1 MQSGALNFRRL
12 SLLRTS
18 ENNRYK
24 RKRVRMSD
32 SRRTQLNDW
41 VNGQLSQI
49 LELGSVDIELTTV
62 SGDASFRRYFRAQ
75 LGEQSF
81 IAVDAPP
88 TNENSELFVEIAGYL
103 GEAGVK
109 SPKVFAKNYR
119 DGFLLIEDFGD
130 RLYLPRLLT
139 LQEGGLDAISEYQV
153 ESLYK
158 EAIHALIKIQSNVDR
173 KKLAPYN
180 REKLRTEMQLF
191 EDWFCEHYL
200 GLELSST
207 EQDLIASTF
216 TFLEE
221 AALRQAQL
229 AVHRD
234 YHSRNLLI
242 LDDTKFPEG
251 SGPGIIDFQD
261 AMAGAYSYDLV
272 SLLRDCYIRWSPDL
286 VESLALH
293 YFELASAAGLVEGAC
308 ASQFRR
314 DFDLMGLQ
322 RNFKVMGIFSRLCI
336 RDNKPQYLA
345 DIPLVIQ
352 YFLEVACKY
361 EEMAPFLDWFE
372 TKVLVNAKAKLNLEF

>member
-1 MQSGALNFRRL
+1 
-12 SLLRTS
+12 
-18 ENNRYK
+18 
-24 RKRVRMSD
+24 MSD
-32 SRRTQLNDW
+32 SRKTQLNDW
-41 VNGQLSQI
+41 VNEQLSQL
-49 LELGSVDIELTTV
+49 LETDSVDIELTTV
-62 SGDASFRRYFRAQ
+62 SGDASFRRYFRAK
-75 LGEQSF
+75 LLEQTF

-88 TNENSELFVEIAGYL
+88 DNENSKLFAEIADYL
-103 GEAGVK
+103 REAGVK
-109 SPKVFAKNYR
+109 SPKVFAKNYL

-139 LQEGGLDAISEYQV
+139 LQVGGLDAISEYQV
-153 ESLYK
+153 EALYK
-158 EAIHALIKIQSNVDR
+158 DAIRAIVKMQSNVDKER
-173 KKLAPYN
+173 LAPYD

-191 EDWFCEHYL
+191 EDWFCGNYL
-200 GLELSST
+200 GLDLSAT
-207 EQDLIASTF
+207 EHDLIANTF

-221 AALRQAQL
+221 AALSQTQL

-242 LDDTKFPEG
+242 LDEAKFPEG

-272 SLLRDCYIRWSPDL
+272 SLLRDCYIRWNTDL
-286 VESLALH
+286 VESLAHH
-293 YFELASAAGLVEGAC
+293 YFDLASAAGVVEGVSIA
-308 ASQFRR
+308 QFRR

-345 DIPLVIQ
+345 DIPLVIK
-352 YFLEVACKY
+352 YFLEVASRY

-372 TKVLVNAKAKLNLEF
+372 TNVLIAAKVKLNQEL

>member
-1 MQSGALNFRRL
+1 MN
-12 SLLRTS
+12 
-18 ENNRYK
+18 
-24 RKRVRMSD
+24 D
-32 SRRTQLNDW
+32 SRKAQLNEW
-41 VNGQLSQI
+41 VNGQLSQ
-49 LELGSVDIELTTV
+49 LSDSDSVDIELTTV

-75 LGEQSF
+75 LPGQSF

-88 TNENSELFVEIAGYL
+88 ENENNELFVEIAGYL
-103 GEAGVK
+103 REARVK
-109 SPKVFAKNYR
+109 APKVFAKNYT
-119 DGFLLIEDFGD
+119 DGFLLLEDFGD
-130 RLYLPRLLT
+130 RLYLPRLLK
-139 LQEGGLDAISEYQV
+139 LQDGGLDAISEYQV

-158 EAIHALIKIQSNVDR
+158 DAIVALIRIQSKVD
-173 KKLAPYN
+173 KKRLAPYS
-180 REKLRTEMQLF
+180 RETLRTEMQLF
-191 EDWFCEHYL
+191 EDWFCENYL
-200 GLELSST
+200 GLELSAT
-207 EQDLIASTF
+207 DHELIAKTF

-221 AALRQAQL
+221 AALGQVQL

-242 LDDTKFPEG
+242 LDDAKFPEG

-272 SLLRDCYIRWSPDL
+272 SLLRDCYIRWSPVL
-286 VESLALH
+286 VESLALY
-293 YFELASAAGLVEGAC
+293 YFELASTAGLLKGVS

-352 YFLEVACKY
+352 YFLEVASKY

-372 TKVLVNAKAKLNLEF
+372 TKVLLNAKAKLNLEP

>member
-1 MQSGALNFRRL
+1 
-12 SLLRTS
+12 
-18 ENNRYK
+18 
-24 RKRVRMSD
+24 MSD
-32 SRRTQLNDW
+32 SRKAQLNAW
-41 VNGQLSQI
+41 VNGQLSQL
-49 LELGSVDIELTTV
+49 LELDAVDIELSTV

-75 LGEQSF
+75 LPEKSF

-88 TNENSELFVEIAGYL
+88 DNENSELFVEIAGYL
-103 GEAGVK
+103 REAGVQ
-109 SPKVFAKNYR
+109 SPKVFAKNYA
-119 DGFLLIEDFGD
+119 DGFLLLEDFGD
-130 RLYLPRLLT
+130 SLYLPRLLT

-158 EAIHALIKIQSNVDR
+158 DAIHALIKIQSGVD
-173 KKLAPYN
+173 KKRLAPYD

-191 EDWFCEHYL
+191 EDWFCGRY
-200 GLELSST
+200 LEL
-207 EQDLIASTF
+207 DLSAADHDVISNTF

-221 AALRQAQL
+221 AALGQTQL

-242 LDDTKFPEG
+242 LDDAKFSEG

-272 SLLRDCYIRWSPDL
+272 SLLRDCYIRWSPSL

-293 YFELASAAGLVEGAC
+293 YFELASAEGLLDGVAV
-308 ASQFRR
+308 SQFRR

-352 YFLEVACKY
+352 YFLEVAREY

-372 TKVLVNAKAKLNLEF
+372 TNVLVVAKAKLNLEL

>member
-1 MQSGALNFRRL
+1 MN
-12 SLLRTS
+12 
-18 ENNRYK
+18 
-24 RKRVRMSD
+24 D
-32 SRRTQLNDW
+32 SRKAQLNEW
-41 VNGQLSQI
+41 VNGELSR
-49 LELGSVDIELTTV
+49 LSKLDSVDIELATV

-75 LGEQSF
+75 LPEQSF

-88 TNENSELFVEIAGYL
+88 ENENNELFVEIADYL
-103 GEAGVK
+103 REAGVK
-109 SPKVFAKNYR
+109 SPKVFAKNYL
-119 DGFLLIEDFGD
+119 DGFLLLEDFGD

-139 LQEGGLDAISEYQV
+139 LQEGGLDAISQYQV

-158 EAIHALIKIQSNVDR
+158 DAIRALIKIQSNVD
-173 KKLAPYN
+173 KKRLAPYN

-191 EDWFCEHYL
+191 EDWFCKDYL
-200 GLELSST
+200 GLDLSASDH
-207 EQDLIASTF
+207 DLIANTF
-216 TFLEE
+216 TFLED
-221 AALRQAQL
+221 AALGQTQL

-242 LDDTKFPEG
+242 LDDGKFSEG

-272 SLLRDCYIRWSPDL
+272 SLLRDCYIRWNPDL

-293 YFELASAAGLVEGAC
+293 YFELASGAGLIEGVS
-308 ASQFRR
+308 ASQFLR

-352 YFLEVACKY
+352 YFLEVACNY

-372 TKVLVNAKAKLNLEF
+372 ANVLLNAKAKLNLEL

>member
-1 MQSGALNFRRL
+1 
-12 SLLRTS
+12 
-18 ENNRYK
+18 
-24 RKRVRMSD
+24 MSD
-32 SRRTQLNDW
+32 SRKAQLNDW
-41 VNGQLSQI
+41 VNGQLSQL
-49 LELGSVDIELTTV
+49 LELDPGSVDVELTTV

-75 LGEQSF
+75 LLEKSF

-88 TNENSELFVEIAGYL
+88 DNENSELFVEIAGYL
-103 GEAGVK
+103 REAGVK
-109 SPKVFAKNYR
+109 SPKVFAKNYL
-119 DGFLLIEDFGD
+119 DGFLLLEDFGD
-130 RLYLPRLLT
+130 SLYLPRLLT

-158 EAIHALIKIQSNVDR
+158 DAIRALIKMQSNVD
-173 KKLAPYN
+173 KKRLAPYT

-191 EDWFCEHYL
+191 EDWFCGRYL
-200 GLELSST
+200 GLDLNAAERELIS
-207 EQDLIASTF
+207 DTF
-216 TFLEE
+216 SFLEE
-221 AALRQAQL
+221 AALGQAQL

-242 LDDTKFPEG
+242 LDDAKFPED

-286 VESLALH
+286 VESLALY
-293 YFELASAAGLVEGAC
+293 YFELATAAGLAEGASL
-308 ASQFRR
+308 SQFRR

-336 RDNKPQYLA
+336 RDNKSQYLA

-352 YFLEVACKY
+352 YFLEVACEY

-372 TKVLVNAKAKLNLEF
+372 TKVLVVAKAKLNLEH

>member
-1 MQSGALNFRRL
+1 
-12 SLLRTS
+12 
-18 ENNRYK
+18 
-24 RKRVRMSD
+24 MSD
-32 SRRTQLNDW
+32 SRKAQLNDW
-41 VNGQLSQI
+41 VNGQLSQ
-49 LELGSVDIELTTV
+49 LLGLDSSDVELTTV

-75 LGEQSF
+75 LPEQSF

-88 TNENSELFVEIAGYL
+88 DNENSELFVEIAGYL
-103 GEAGVK
+103 REAGVK
-109 SPKVFAKNYR
+109 APKVLANNYP
-119 DGFLLIEDFGD
+119 DGFLLLEDFGD
-130 RLYLPRLLT
+130 RLYLQRLLT

-158 EAIHALIKIQSNVDR
+158 AAIRALIKIQSNVD
-173 KKLAPYN
+173 KKRLAPYN

-191 EDWFCEHYL
+191 EDWFCERL
-200 GLELSST
+200 LRLDLSAADH
-207 EQDLIASTF
+207 DLIANTF
-216 TFLEE
+216 TFLED
-221 AALRQAQL
+221 AALGQVQL

-242 LDDTKFPEG
+242 LDDAKFPED

-261 AMAGAYSYDLV
+261 AMAGAYSYDLA

-286 VESLALH
+286 VGSLALH
-293 YFELASAAGLVEGAC
+293 YFELANAAGLVEGVSV
-308 ASQFRR
+308 SQFHR

-372 TKVLVNAKAKLNLEF
+372 TKVLLSAKAKLNLEF

>member
-1 MQSGALNFRRL
+1 
-12 SLLRTS
+12 
-18 ENNRYK
+18 
-24 RKRVRMSD
+24 MSD
-32 SRRTQLNDW
+32 SRKAQLNDW
-41 VNGQLSQI
+41 VNGQLRQL

-75 LGEQSF
+75 LPEQSF

-88 TNENSELFVEIAGYL
+88 TNENSELFVEVADYL
-103 GEAGVK
+103 RDAGVK
-109 SPKVFAKNYR
+109 SPKVFAKNYS

-130 RLYLPRLLT
+130 RLYLPRLLA
-139 LQEGGLDAISEYQV
+139 LQAGGLDAISEYQV

-158 EAIHALIKIQSNVDR
+158 DAIRALIKIQSSVD
-173 KKLAPYN
+173 KKRLAPYN

-191 EDWFCEHYL
+191 EDWFCEQYL
-200 GLELSST
+200 GLDLSTTERDLISST
-207 EQDLIASTF
+207 FA
-216 TFLEE
+216 FLEE
-221 AALRQAQL
+221 AALGQAEV

-242 LDDTKFPEG
+242 LDEAKFPEG

-293 YFELASAAGLVEGAC
+293 YFELASATGLVEGASV
-308 ASQFRR
+308 SQFRR

-352 YFLEVACKY
+352 YFLEVASQY
-361 EEMAPFLDWFE
+361 EEMAVFLDWFE
-372 TKVLVNAKAKLNLEF
+372 TKVLTAAKTKLNLEL

>member
-1 MQSGALNFRRL
+1 
-12 SLLRTS
+12 
-18 ENNRYK
+18 
-24 RKRVRMSD
+24 MSD
-32 SRRTQLNDW
+32 SRKAQLNAW
-41 VNGQLSQI
+41 VNGQLSQL

-75 LGEQSF
+75 LPEQSF

-103 GEAGVK
+103 QKAGVK
-109 SPKVFAKNYR
+109 SPRVLAKNYP
-119 DGFLLIEDFGD
+119 DGFLLLEDFGD

-139 LQEGGLDAISEYQV
+139 LQDGGLDAISEYQV
-153 ESLYK
+153 ENLYK
-158 EAIHALIKIQSNVDR
+158 DAIRALVKIQSNVD
-173 KKLAPYN
+173 KKRLAPFS

-200 GLELSST
+200 GLDMST
-207 EQDLIASTF
+207 TERDLIANTF

-221 AALRQAQL
+221 AALGQAQV

-242 LDDTKFPEG
+242 LDDAKFPEDT
-251 SGPGIIDFQD
+251 GPGIIDFQD

-293 YFELASAAGLVEGAC
+293 YLGLARAAGLVEGVSD
-308 ASQFRR
+308 SQFRR

-336 RDNKPQYLA
+336 RDNKSQFLA
-345 DIPLVIQ
+345 DIPQVIQ

-372 TKVLVNAKAKLNLEF
+372 AKVLLNAKAKLNLEF

>member
-1 MQSGALNFRRL
+1 
-12 SLLRTS
+12 
-18 ENNRYK
+18 
-24 RKRVRMSD
+24 MSD
-32 SRRTQLNDW
+32 IRKTQLSDW
-41 VNGQLSQI
+41 VNEQLSLMMSRQ
-49 LELGSVDIELTTV
+49 LDDIELSTV

-75 LGEQSF
+75 LGERSF

-88 TNENSELFVEIAGYL
+88 ANENSELFVQIAGFL
-103 GEAGVK
+103 REAGVK
-109 SPKVFAKNYR
+109 APEIYAQNIP
-119 DGFLLIEDFGD
+119 DGFLLLEDFGD
-130 RLYLPRLLT
+130 RLYLPRLLE
-139 LQEGGLDAISEYQV
+139 LQASGQDALSEYQV

-158 EAIHALIKIQSNVDR
+158 DAISALLKIQLGVNKER
-173 KKLAPYN
+173 LAPYD
-180 REKLRTEMQLF
+180 REKLRSEMQLF
-191 EDWFCEHYL
+191 EDWFCKGFLEI
-200 GLELSST
+200 ELSAA
-207 EQDLIASTF
+207 ELELIASSF
-216 TFLEE
+216 SFLED
-221 AALRQAQL
+221 AALSQVQL

-242 LDDTKFPEG
+242 LNEETFPAG

-293 YFELASAAGLVEGAC
+293 YFSLASEAALIQGI
-308 ASQFRR
+308 STRQFLR
-314 DFDLMGLQ
+314 DFDLIGLQ
-322 RNFKVMGIFSRLCI
+322 RHFKVMGIFARLAI

-372 TKVLVNAKAKLNLEF
+372 TKVLPVAKTKLNLES